1 MANTLLKRERSNV
14 VARSFSA
21 TIDGKLIPANARRTA
36 ECFSIGS
43 RRKMKGV
50 SRCGELEW

>member
-1 MANTLLKRERSNV
+1 MANTLLKRERINV